1 LWSYVSHDL
10 AYLDQLLEKRFVQ
23 MSLFRASPRRLNVG
37 LAVLRI
43 AVATI
48 FIRHGAQK
56 LFVFGF
62 GGVAGMFGHMGIPFP
77 GLMGPLIALLEFF
90 GGIALVIGLLT
101 RLVALGF
108 VCDMLGAIL
117 LVQFKKGFMGYEFEF
132 LLLGSSLALA
142 FMGAGTFSIDSLIA
156 DRRERGARVEPG
168 T

>member
-1 LWSYVSHDL
+1 
-10 AYLDQLLEKRFVQ
+10 
-23 MSLFRASPRRLNVG
+23 MSLFRSSPRQLNVG

-62 GGVAGMFGHMGIPFP
+62 AGVAGAFGHMGVPFP
-77 GLMGPLIALLEFF
+77 GLMGPLIGLLEFF

-117 LVQFKKGFMGYEFEF
+117 LVQLKNGFSRYELEF

-142 FMGAGTFSIDSLIA
+142 LLGAGSFSLDSLIA
-156 DRRERGARVEPG
+156 DRKERGVRGESAA
-168 T
+168 

>member
-1 LWSYVSHDL
+1 
-10 AYLDQLLEKRFVQ
+10 
-23 MSLFRASPRRLNVG
+23 MSLFRASPRQLNLG
-37 LAVLRI
+37 LAAFRL

-62 GGVAGMFGHMGIPFP
+62 AGVSGAFAHMGVPFP
-77 GLMGPLIALLEFF
+77 GLMGPLIGILEFF

-117 LVQFKKGFMGYEFEF
+117 LVLLKKGFSGFELEF
-132 LLLGSSLALA
+132 LFANGADFNRKRHFDSGDDFKSSTGLVAA
-142 FMGAGTFSIDSLIA
+142 S
-156 DRRERGARVEPG
+156 VEQVS
-168 T
+168 